1 MAELAYAMASKSIGL
16 RTVRVRSPPRAP
28 FLQRS
33 RCQFRSIAGVKKPL
47 LVFVA
52 FLVFMRWR
60 HERFESSDAANGY
73 GAYAPVRP
81 AA

>member
-1 MAELAYAMASKSIGL
+1 M
-16 RTVRVRSPPRAP
+16 
-28 FLQRS
+28 QRS
-33 RCQFRSIAGVKKPL
+33 RCQFRTIAGVKRFL
-47 LVFVA
+47 LLFVA

-60 HERFESSDAANGY
+60 HEGFEASDAANGY